1 MEKLI
6 LLTISFCL
14 SFIFRIVLLE
24 EESFFLEN
32 VRREVRSFG
41 DMNVKKLVEK
51 KRIKLDVKRK
61 DFYFLFL
68 LLYLIKLVLEFFNDN
83 SIVGLEN

>member
-1 MEKLI
+1 
-6 LLTISFCL
+6 
-14 SFIFRIVLLE
+14 
-24 EESFFLEN
+24 
-32 VRREVRSFG
+32 
-41 DMNVKKLVEK
+41 MNVKKLVEK

>member
-6 LLTISFCL
+6 LLRISFCL

-68 LLYLIKLVLEFFNDN
+68 LLYLIKLVLEFLNDN
-83 SIVGLEN
+83 GLEN